1 MIIKTDSNYKTTNC
15 QSIVFLHLLFFLQLK
30 ISHRIYIYNW
40 VETLFEQSFAWFFS
54 VDHLHVRLHHSVAL
68 SLNMQ
73 LFCGEDTIYISMQQQ
88 IVKQP
93 NKQLNKQANNN
104 EMTKK
109 KYYFSFT
116 HSLRSSLLLNI
127 LCVWKE
133 SKKSSRIIN
142 ANVLTDFL
150 CLYILH
156 AIQSQMWTKRKNSWW
171 RWYSCWCF
179 GDECIFKI
187 LRNKNV
193 DTLVKKN
200 DTLTTV
206 WQIKL

>member
-109 KYYFSFT
+109 NIILVLLTHFVVVYYWIFCVCRKKAKKKQQNNKCKCTNRFFVFVYFACNSVSNVNET
-116 HSLRSSLLLNI
+116 EKQLMTMIQLLMF
-127 LCVWKE
+127 
-133 SKKSSRIIN
+133 R
-142 ANVLTDFL
+142 
-150 CLYILH
+150 
-156 AIQSQMWTKRKNSWW
+156 
-171 RWYSCWCF
+171 RWMHF
-179 GDECIFKI
+179 
-187 LRNKNV
+187 
-193 DTLVKKN
+193 
-200 DTLTTV
+200 
-206 WQIKL
+206 

>member
-109 KYYFSFT
+109 NIILVLLTHFVVVYYWIF
-116 HSLRSSLLLNI
+116 
-127 LCVWKE
+127 CVCGKKA
-133 SKKSSRIIN
+133 KKSSRIIN